1 MPKEGY
7 TLARLHKIGENFEI
21 LVDPEKSLKAK
32 LGEKIS
38 INKILLYDE
47 IYKDAKK
54 GIRASEASLKKAF
67 NTTDPFKIAEIIL
80 NEGELQITADQRKKL
95 IEEKKKQI
103 IDFISKNSIDPR
115 TNLPHPPT
123 RIENALKEIGVSI
136 DPFIDAK
143 EQATAII
150 EKLRTILPL
159 KVGLTKLAIRLPGD
173 IVGKAYGTIRN
184 YGKIIQEE
192 WQKDG
197 SWICLVEIT
206 AGLHIE
212 LIEKLNSLS
221 SGRVETKII
230 EKK

>member
-1 MPKEGY
+1 MPEKGY
-7 TLARLHKIGENFEI
+7 TLAKLHRMGETFEI

-38 INKILLYDE
+38 IDKILLYDE

-54 GIRASEASLKKAF
+54 GIRASEASLKKVF
-67 NTTDPFKIAEIIL
+67 NTTDPLKIAEIIL
-80 NEGELQITADQRKKL
+80 NEGELQITADQRRKL

-103 IDFISKNSIDPR
+103 IDFISKNSVDPR
-115 TNLPHPPT
+115 TNLPHPPI

-150 EKLRTILPL
+150 EKLRAVLPI

-197 SWICLVEIT
+197 SWICLIEIT

-212 LIEKLNSLS
+212 LIEKLNALS